1 MAPLLFPR
9 VGLISLSTEAS
20 FFPPPKPNG
29 AHIAL
34 GTPTAA
40 TASAETAN
48 ATGFGFGFD
57 GFDDD
62 ADFDADFQE
71 VDDDDVDDEAN
82 LESVP
87 RNARAS
93 ARTSLPPPRVIT
105 PRLARPRLVGV

>member
-1 MAPLLFPR
+1 
-9 VGLISLSTEAS
+9 LISLSTEAS

-40 TASAETAN
+40 TATAETAT
-48 ATGFGFGFD
+48 ATGFGF

-62 ADFDADFQE
+62 ADFDADFE
-71 VDDDDVDDEAN
+71 DVDDEDTDDEAN
-82 LESVP
+82 LESIP
-87 RNARAS
+87 TNARAS